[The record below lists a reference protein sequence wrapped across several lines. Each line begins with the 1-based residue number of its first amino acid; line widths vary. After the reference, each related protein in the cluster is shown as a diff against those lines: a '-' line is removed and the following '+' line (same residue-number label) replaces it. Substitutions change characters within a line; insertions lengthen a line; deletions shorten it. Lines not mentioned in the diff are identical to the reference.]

1 MLADY
6 VFNGRFSRFFSG
18 PRCTS
23 RMPSRT
29 RAGLA
34 CRAMCLRRLP
44 PFAQETLIDS
54 SLDLCRDILARH
66 TAAGV
71 SLKTLNRSA
80 RLPWQPL
87 YQFRAFESGWLHAS
101 PRC

>member
-66 TAAGV
+66 TARRCLAEDV
-71 SLKTLNRSA
+71 ESKRSPTVTASLSIPCFRIWLIA
-80 RLPWQPL
+80 R
-87 YQFRAFESGWLHAS
+87 
-101 PRC
+101 